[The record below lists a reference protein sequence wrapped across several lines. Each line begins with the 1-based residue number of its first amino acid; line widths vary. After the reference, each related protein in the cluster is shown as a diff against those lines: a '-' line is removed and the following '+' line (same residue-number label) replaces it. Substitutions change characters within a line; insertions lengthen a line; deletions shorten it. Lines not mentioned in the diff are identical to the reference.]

1 DPPLLIDID
10 GTARPLPLETG
21 APLGIEQQESYPVLQ
36 GRMSAGQTLLGYTDG
51 VTEAMD
57 ERGASYGMERL
68 LAALHPRRS
77 AAAQCKAVIANIAR
91 FTGTADPYDDITL
104 LAIRLR
110 QEHAGRVAHAGRDAP
125 GKATTA

>member
-1 DPPLLIDID
+1 PLLIDID
-10 GTARPLPLETG
+10 GKAHPLPLETG
-21 APLGIEQQESYPVLQ
+21 APLGIEPQVSYPVLQ

-57 ERGASYGMERL
+57 EHGASYGLQRL
-68 LAALHPRRS
+68 LAALDPRRS

-91 FTGTADPYDDITL
+91 FTGEAEPYDDITL

-110 QEHAGRVAHAGRDAP
+110 QEHAGRVATAGRDAP
-125 GKATTA
+125 GKATTP